1 MGYKCRQIA
10 RRRGLTIRG
19 SWAIVFVYDFV
30 LDEESFLEQV
40 TDHTLAA
47 ARKVIAV
54 HINYPSRA
62 AQRGRTPEQ
71 PSYFLK
77 PSSSLALSG
86 STVERPAGC
95 ELLGYEGEIA
105 LIIGKPARRVG
116 IEDAWNHVEWV
127 TASNDLGVYDL
138 RWADKGS
145 NLRSKGGDGFTPVG
159 PGLIAADAVDP
170 AGLRIRTWHNGE
182 LVQDDTTRDLLF
194 PFARLV
200 ADLSQLLTLEEGD
213 IILTGTPAGASVAKP
228 GDVLEVEVSAAAG
241 SGSTTPGG
249 AAAGEVTTGG
259 VTTGGLT
266 EGGITTGGITT
277 GRLVTLVAEGTTPFG
292 DFGAQPRTDDLQRE
306 EAYGSRAAAGL
317 PAAEH
322 VPSEEAPAADA
333 AAPAVVPVL
342 TPELKAK
349 LESVCTATLSSQLR
363 KRGLNNVSID
373 GLTST
378 RPEKRIVGLARTL
391 RYVPNREDLFK
402 THGGGFNAQKKAIDS
417 VNEGEILV
425 MEARG
430 EKGTG
435 TIGDILA
442 LRAQVRGA
450 AAIIT
455 DGGVRDFS
463 AVAAM
468 DMPTYYANPHPA
480 VLGRRHI
487 PWDTDITIACGGTTV
502 QPGDIIVADADG
514 ILVIPPALAAELADD
529 SIAQERE
536 EAFITE
542 MVQQGHSVDGLYP
555 LNAEWRARYVNWEA
569 GKANE

>member
-1 MGYKCRQIA
+1 M
-10 RRRGLTIRG
+10 
-19 SWAIVFVYDFV
+19 
-30 LDEESFLEQV
+30 EQV
-40 TDHTLAA
+40 NGDTLAA

-62 AQRGRTPEQ
+62 AQRGRTPVQ

-77 PSSSLALSG
+77 PSSSLSLSG
-86 STVERPAGC
+86 TAVERPAGC

-105 LIIGKPARRVG
+105 LIIGKAARRVG
-116 IEDAWNHVEWV
+116 IEDAWSHVAAV

-138 RWADKGS
+138 RYADKGS

-159 PGLIAADAVDP
+159 PALLPADAVDP
-170 AGLRIRTWHNGE
+170 AKLRIRTWHNGE
-182 LVQDDTTRDLLF
+182 LVQDDTTEDLLF

-213 IILTGTPAGASVAKP
+213 IILTGTPAGASVAVP
-228 GDVLEVEVSAAAG
+228 GDVLEVEVSTAD
-241 SGSTTPGG
+241 
-249 AAAGEVTTGG
+249 
-259 VTTGGLT
+259 GGL
-266 EGGITTGGITT
+266 TT
-277 GRLVTLVAEGTTPFG
+277 GRLVTTVEEGTTAFA
-292 DFGAQPRTDDLQRE
+292 DFGAQPKADDLQRE
-306 EAYGSRAAAGL
+306 EAYGSREAAGL
-317 PAAEH
+317 PADASAA
-322 VPSEEAPAADA
+322 VGPA
-333 AAPAVVPVL
+333 L
-342 TPELKAK
+342 SPELKAK

-373 GLTST
+373 GLTAT
-378 RPEKRIVGLARTL
+378 RPDRKVVGLARTL

-402 THGGGFNAQKKAIDS
+402 THGGGFNAQKRAIDS
-417 VNEGEILV
+417 VNEGEVLV

-468 DMPTYYANPHPA
+468 ELPTYYSNPHPA

-514 ILVIPPALAAELADD
+514 ILVIPPAIAEEVADD
-529 SIAQERE
+529 SLAQERE
-536 EAFITE
+536 EVFIAE
-542 MVQQGHSVDGLYP
+542 MVEQGHSVDGLYP
-555 LNAEWRARYVNWEA
+555 LNAEWRTKFEEWEA
-569 GKANE
+569 GKAND

>member
-1 MGYKCRQIA
+1 M
-10 RRRGLTIRG
+10 
-19 SWAIVFVYDFV
+19 
-30 LDEESFLEQV
+30 EQV
-40 TDHTLAA
+40 NGDTLAA

-62 AQRGRTPEQ
+62 AQRGRTPAQ

-77 PSSSLALSG
+77 PSSSLAMSG
-86 STVERPAGC
+86 NAVERPAGC

-105 LIIGKPARRVG
+105 LVIGKAARRVNL
-116 IEDAWNHVEWV
+116 EDAWSHVAAI

-138 RWADKGS
+138 RYADKGS

-159 PGLIAADAVDP
+159 PALIPADAVNP
-170 AGLRIRTWHNGE
+170 ARLRIRAWHNGD
-182 LVQDDTTRDLLF
+182 LVQDDTTEDLLF
-194 PFARLV
+194 PFDRLV

-228 GDVLEVEVSAAAG
+228 GDVLEVEVGTADG
-241 SGSTTPGG
+241 T
-249 AAAGEVTTGG
+249 
-259 VTTGGLT
+259 L
-266 EGGITTGGITT
+266 TT
-277 GRLVTLVAEGTTPFG
+277 GRLVTRVEEGTTPFA
-292 DFGAQPRTDDLQRE
+292 DFGAQPKVDDLQRE

-317 PAAEH
+317 PAA
-322 VPSEEAPAADA
+322 DA
-333 AAPAVVPVL
+333 AAAPRL
-342 TPELKAK
+342 SPELKAK

-402 THGGGFNAQKKAIDS
+402 THGGGFNAQKRAIDS

-468 DMPTYYANPHPA
+468 ELPTYYANPHPA

-514 ILVIPPALAAELADD
+514 ILVIPPAMAEEVADD
-529 SIAQERE
+529 SIVQERE
-536 EAFITE
+536 ETFIAE
-542 MVQQGHSVDGLYP
+542 MVEKGHSVDGLYP
-555 LNAEWRARYVNWEA
+555 LNAEWRAKY
-569 GKANE
+569 NEWDAMGSRQSE

>member
-1 MGYKCRQIA
+1 
-10 RRRGLTIRG
+10 
-19 SWAIVFVYDFV
+19 
-30 LDEESFLEQV
+30 LEQV
-40 TDHTLAA
+40 TDRTLAA

-77 PSSSLALSG
+77 PSSSLATG
-86 STVERPAGC
+86 SAAAPSAVERPAGC

-105 LIIGKPARRVG
+105 LIIGKPARRVD
-116 IEDAWNHVEWV
+116 IEDAWSHVEWV

-138 RWADKGS
+138 RYADKGS

-170 AGLRIRTWHNGE
+170 ANLRIRTWHNGE
-182 LVQDDTTRDLLF
+182 LVQDDTTGDLLF

-213 IILTGTPAGASVAKP
+213 IILTGTPAGASVAEP
-228 GDVLEVEVSAAAG
+228 GDVVEVEVSTVEASTDSAAAG
-241 SGSTTPGG
+241 S
-249 AAAGEVTTGG
+249 VTS
-259 VTTGGLT
+259 GLS
-266 EGGITTGGITT
+266 T
-277 GRLVTLVAEGTTPFG
+277 GRLVTLVSEGTTPFA
-292 DFGAQPRTDDLQRE
+292 DFGARPKTDDVQRE
-306 EAYGSRAAAGL
+306 EAYGSREAAGL
-317 PAAEH
+317 
-322 VPSEEAPAADA
+322 A
-333 AAPAVVPVL
+333 AAQPSQTPVL
-342 TPELKAK
+342 SPELKAK

-378 RPEKRIVGLARTL
+378 RPQKRIVGLARTL

-402 THGGGFNAQKKAIDS
+402 THGGGFNAQKQAIDS

-514 ILVIPPALAAELADD
+514 ILVIPPALAEELADD

-536 EAFITE
+536 ETFIAE

-555 LNAEWRARYVNWEA
+555 LNAAWRTRYQEWEA
-569 GKANE
+569 GKSHD

>member
-1 MGYKCRQIA
+1 M
-10 RRRGLTIRG
+10 
-19 SWAIVFVYDFV
+19 
-30 LDEESFLEQV
+30 EQV
-40 TDHTLAA
+40 TDHILAA

-77 PSSSLALSG
+77 PSSSLALGSAAAP

-116 IEDAWNHVEWV
+116 IEDAWSHVEWV

-138 RWADKGS
+138 RYADKGS

-170 AGLRIRTWHNGE
+170 AKLRIRTWHNGE
-182 LVQDDTTRDLLF
+182 LVQDDTTGDLLF

-213 IILTGTPAGASVAKP
+213 IILTGTPAGASVARP
-228 GDVLEVEVSAAAG
+228 GDVVEVEVDNDG
-241 SGSTTPGG
+241 
-249 AAAGEVTTGG
+249 
-259 VTTGGLT
+259 GGL
-266 EGGITTGGITT
+266 TT
-277 GRLVTLVAEGTTPFG
+277 GRLVTRVEEGTTPFA
-292 DFGAQPRTDDLQRE
+292 DFGARPKTDDLQRE
-306 EAYGSRAAAGL
+306 EAYGSREAAGL
-317 PAAEH
+317 AVAQ
-322 VPSEEAPAADA
+322 PSGTPG
-333 AAPAVVPVL
+333 L
-342 TPELKAK
+342 SPELKTK

-378 RPEKRIVGLARTL
+378 RPERRIVGLARTL

-514 ILVIPPALAAELADD
+514 ILVIPPALAEELADD

-536 EAFITE
+536 ETFIAE

-555 LNAEWRARYVNWEA
+555 LNAAWRLRYLEWEA
-569 GKANE
+569 MGSRQDQ

>member
-1 MGYKCRQIA
+1 M
-10 RRRGLTIRG
+10 
-19 SWAIVFVYDFV
+19 
-30 LDEESFLEQV
+30 EQV

-54 HINYPSRA
+54 HLNYPSRA

-77 PSSSLALSG
+77 PSSSLSLSG
-86 STVERPAGC
+86 SSVERPAGC
-95 ELLGYEGEIA
+95 ELLGFEGEVA
-105 LIIGKPARRVG
+105 LVIGKDARRVG
-116 IEDAWNHVEWV
+116 IEDAWSYVAAV

-138 RWADKGS
+138 RYADKGS
-145 NLRSKGGDGFTPVG
+145 NVRSKGGDGFTPVG
-159 PGLIAADAVDP
+159 PALIPADAVDP

-182 LVQDDTTRDLLF
+182 LVQDDTTGDLLF

-200 ADLSQLLTLEEGD
+200 ADLSQLLTLQEGD
-213 IILTGTPAGASVAKP
+213 IILTGTPAGASVARP
-228 GDVLEVEVSAAAG
+228 GDVVEVEVS
-241 SGSTTPGG
+241 GG
-249 AAAGEVTTGG
+249 AHS
-259 VTTGGLT
+259 
-266 EGGITTGGITT
+266 T
-277 GRLVTLVAEGTTPFG
+277 GRLRTTVTEGTTPFA
-292 DFGAQPRTDDLQRE
+292 DFGAGPRADDTQRE

-317 PAAEH
+317 PAGAAET
-322 VPSEEAPAADA
+322 PAL
-333 AAPAVVPVL
+333 P
-342 TPELKAK
+342 PELKAK

-373 GLTST
+373 GLQST
-378 RPEKRIVGLARTL
+378 RPGKRIVGLARTL

-402 THGGGFNAQKKAIDS
+402 THGGGFNAQKRAIDT
-417 VNEGEILV
+417 VNDGEILV

-435 TIGDILA
+435 TVGDILA

-455 DGGVRDFS
+455 DGGVRDLS
-463 AVAAM
+463 AVAAL
-468 DMPTYYANPHPA
+468 DMPTYFANPHPA
-480 VLGRRHI
+480 VLGRRHV

-514 ILVIPPALAAELADD
+514 ILVIPPALAAELAED

-536 EAFITE
+536 EAFIAE
-542 MVQQGHSVDGLYP
+542 MVAQGHSVDGLYP
-555 LNAEWRARYVNWEA
+555 LDAAWRARYEA
-569 GKANE
+569 WDAEQPRD

>member
-1 MGYKCRQIA
+1 M
-10 RRRGLTIRG
+10 
-19 SWAIVFVYDFV
+19 D
-30 LDEESFLEQV
+30 QV
-40 TDHTLAA
+40 TDHLLAA

-77 PSSSLALSG
+77 PPSSLATG
-86 STVERPAGC
+86 SEQTPSIVERPAGC

-105 LIIGKPARRVG
+105 LVIGKPARRVG
-116 IEDAWNHVEWV
+116 LEDAWSHVEWV

-138 RWADKGS
+138 RYADKGS

-159 PGLIAADAVDP
+159 PGLIAADSVNP

-182 LVQDDTTRDLLF
+182 LVQDDTTEDLLF

-213 IILTGTPAGASVAKP
+213 IILTGTPAGASVAQP
-228 GDVLEVEVSAAAG
+228 GDVVEVEVSTVEVSAG
-241 SGSTTPGG
+241 
-249 AAAGEVTTGG
+249 AVTS
-259 VTTGGLT
+259 
-266 EGGITTGGITT
+266 
-277 GRLVTLVAEGTTPFG
+277 GRLVTRVAEGTTAFA
-292 DFGAQPRTDDLQRE
+292 DFGARPKTDDVQRE
-306 EAYGSRAAAGL
+306 EAYGSREAAGL
-317 PAAEH
+317 PADGT
-322 VPSEEAPAADA
+322 AA
-333 AAPAVVPVL
+333 VGPVL
-342 TPELKAK
+342 SPELKAK

-417 VNEGEILV
+417 VNPGEILV

-468 DMPTYYANPHPA
+468 DMPTYYSNPHPA

-502 QPGDIIVADADG
+502 QPGDIIVADSDG
-514 ILVIPPALAAELADD
+514 ILVIPPALAEELADD
-529 SIAQERE
+529 SIVQERE
-536 EAFITE
+536 ETFIAE
-542 MVQQGHSVDGLYP
+542 MVEQGHSVDGLYP
-555 LNAEWRARYVNWEA
+555 LNTEWRAKYEQWETD
-569 GKANE
+569 KADD

>member
-1 MGYKCRQIA
+1 M
-10 RRRGLTIRG
+10 
-19 SWAIVFVYDFV
+19 
-30 LDEESFLEQV
+30 EQV

-77 PSSSLALSG
+77 PPSSLTFG
-86 STVERPAGC
+86 SAEAPSAVERPSGC
-95 ELLGYEGEIA
+95 ELLGFEGEVA

-116 IEDAWNHVEWV
+116 VEDAWSHVEWV

-138 RWADKGS
+138 RYADKGS
-145 NLRSKGGDGFTPVG
+145 NLRSKGGDGFTPIG
-159 PGLIAADAVDP
+159 PELIPADAVDP
-170 AGLRIRTWHNGE
+170 AGLRIRTWHNGD
-182 LVQDDTTRDLLF
+182 LVQDDTTADLLF

-200 ADLSQLLTLEEGD
+200 ADLSQLSTLEEGD

-228 GDVLEVEVSAAAG
+228 GDVVEVEVSTVEASA
-241 SGSTTPGG
+241 STS
-249 AAAGEVTTGG
+249 
-259 VTTGGLT
+259 LS
-266 EGGITTGGITT
+266 T
-277 GRLVTLVAEGTTPFG
+277 GRLVTRVEEGTTAFA
-292 DFGAQPRTDDLQRE
+292 DFGAQPKADDAQRE

-317 PAAEH
+317 
-322 VPSEEAPAADA
+322 APVEA
-333 AAPAVVPVL
+333 AAVGHVL

-402 THGGGFNAQKKAIDS
+402 SHGGGFNAQKQAIDS

-455 DGGVRDFS
+455 DGGVRDFA

-514 ILVIPPALAAELADD
+514 ILVIPPALADELADE
-529 SIAQERE
+529 SIIQERE
-536 EAFITE
+536 ETFIAE
-542 MVQQGHSVDGLYP
+542 MVAQGHSVDGLYP
-555 LNAEWRARYVNWEA
+555 LNATWRMKYEAWEA
-569 GKANE
+569 GKAQ

>member
-1 MGYKCRQIA
+1 M
-10 RRRGLTIRG
+10 
-19 SWAIVFVYDFV
+19 
-30 LDEESFLEQV
+30 EQV
-40 TDHTLAA
+40 NDDTLAA

-62 AQRGRTPEQ
+62 AQRGRTPAQ

-77 PSSSLALSG
+77 PSSSLSLTGAA
-86 STVERPAGC
+86 VERPAGC
-95 ELLGYEGEIA
+95 ELLGFEGEIA
-105 LIIGKPARRVG
+105 IIIGKAARRVEV
-116 IEDAWNHVEWV
+116 EDAWGRVASV

-138 RWADKGS
+138 RYADKGS

-159 PGLIAADAVDP
+159 PALIPAEAVDP
-170 AGLRIRTWHNGE
+170 AKLRIRTWHNGE
-182 LVQDDTTRDLLF
+182 LVQDDTTEDLLF

-213 IILTGTPAGASVAKP
+213 IILTGTPAGASVAVP
-228 GDVLEVEVSAAAG
+228 GDVLEVEVSAVDSAG
-241 SGSTTPGG
+241 GD
-249 AAAGEVTTGG
+249 
-259 VTTGGLT
+259 GGLS
-266 EGGITTGGITT
+266 T
-277 GRLVTLVAEGTTPFG
+277 GRLTTTVKEGTTAFAE
-292 DFGAQPRTDDLQRE
+292 FGAQPKADDLQRE
-306 EAYGSRAAAGL
+306 EAYGSREAAGL
-317 PAAEH
+317 P
-322 VPSEEAPAADA
+322 VSGR
-333 AAPAVVPVL
+333 VL
-342 TPELKAK
+342 SPELKAK

-373 GLTST
+373 GLTAT
-378 RPEKRIVGLARTL
+378 RPDRKVVGLARTL

-402 THGGGFNAQKKAIDS
+402 THGGGFNAQKRAIDS

-442 LRAQVRGA
+442 LRAQVRRA

-468 DMPTYYANPHPA
+468 ELPTYYSNPHPA

-502 QPGDIIVADADG
+502 QPGDIIVADSDG
-514 ILVIPPALAAELADD
+514 ILVIPPAIAEEVAND

-536 EAFITE
+536 EVFIAE
-542 MVQQGHSVDGLYP
+542 MVEQGHSVDGLYP
-555 LNAEWRARYVNWEA
+555 LNAAWRARYEEWEA
-569 GKANE
+569 AND

>member
-1 MGYKCRQIA
+1 M
-10 RRRGLTIRG
+10 
-19 SWAIVFVYDFV
+19 
-30 LDEESFLEQV
+30 EQV
-40 TDHTLAA
+40 NGDTLAA

-62 AQRGRTPEQ
+62 AQRGRTPAQ

-86 STVERPAGC
+86 SPVERPAGC

-105 LIIGKPARRVG
+105 LVIGKAARRVS
-116 IEDAWNHVEWV
+116 IEDAWSHVAAV
-127 TASNDLGVYDL
+127 TAGNDLGVYDL

-159 PGLIAADAVDP
+159 PALLPADAVDP
-170 AGLRIRTWHNGE
+170 SRLRIRTWHNGD
-182 LVQDDTTRDLLF
+182 LVQDDTTADLLF

-228 GDVLEVEVSAAAG
+228 GDVLEVEVG
-241 SGSTTPGG
+241 TVDGT
-249 AAAGEVTTGG
+249 
-259 VTTGGLT
+259 L
-266 EGGITTGGITT
+266 TT
-277 GRLVTLVAEGTTPFG
+277 GRLVTTVEEGTTAFA
-292 DFGAQPRTDDLQRE
+292 DFGAQPKVDDLQRE
-306 EAYGSRAAAGL
+306 EAYGSREAAGL
-317 PAAEH
+317 
-322 VPSEEAPAADA
+322 
-333 AAPAVVPVL
+333 AAPAGVL
-342 TPELKAK
+342 SPELKAK
-349 LESVCTATLSSQLR
+349 LESVATATLSSQMR

-373 GLTST
+373 GLQAT
-378 RPEKRIVGLARTL
+378 RPDRRVVGVARTL

-402 THGGGFNAQKKAIDS
+402 THGGGFNAQKRAIDS

-435 TIGDILA
+435 TVGDILA

-455 DGGVRDFS
+455 DGGVRDYS
-463 AVAAM
+463 AVA
-468 DMPTYYANPHPA
+468 DLEMPTYFANPHPA

-487 PWDTDITIACGGTTV
+487 PWDTDITIACGGATV
-502 QPGDIIVADADG
+502 QPGDIIVADSDG
-514 ILVIPPALAAELADD
+514 ILVIPPAIAEELVEDC
-529 SIAQERE
+529 IQQEKE
-536 EAFITE
+536 EAFIFE
-542 MVQQGHSVDGLYP
+542 MVKQGNSVDGLYP
-555 LNAEWRARYVNWEA
+555 MNTEWQERYKDWA
-569 GKANE
+569 GKNDD

>member
-1 MGYKCRQIA
+1 M
-10 RRRGLTIRG
+10 
-19 SWAIVFVYDFV
+19 
-30 LDEESFLEQV
+30 EQV
-40 TDHTLAA
+40 TDHLLAA

-77 PSSSLALSG
+77 PSSSLATGSAEAP

-105 LIIGKPARRVG
+105 LIIGKPARRVSV
-116 IEDAWNHVEWV
+116 EDAWSHVEWI

-138 RWADKGS
+138 RYADKGS

-159 PGLIAADAVDP
+159 PGLIAADAVTP
-170 AGLRIRTWHNGE
+170 EQLRIRTWHNGN
-182 LVQDDTTRDLLF
+182 LVQDDTTEDLLF

-228 GDVLEVEVSAAAG
+228 GDVVEVEVS
-241 SGSTTPGG
+241 TPDG
-249 AAAGEVTTGG
+249 A
-259 VTTGGLT
+259 L
-266 EGGITTGGITT
+266 TT
-277 GRLVTLVAEGTTPFG
+277 GRLVTAVEEGTTPFA
-292 DFGAQPRTDDLQRE
+292 DFGARPKTDDLQRE
-306 EAYGSRAAAGL
+306 EAYGSREAAGL
-317 PAAEH
+317 APVAGAA
-322 VPSEEAPAADA
+322 VG
-333 AAPAVVPVL
+333 PVL
-342 TPELKAK
+342 SPELKAK

-373 GLTST
+373 GLSST

-455 DGGVRDFS
+455 DGGVRDFA

-502 QPGDIIVADADG
+502 QPGDIIVADSDG
-514 ILVIPPALAAELADD
+514 ILVIPPALAEELADD

-536 EAFITE
+536 EVFIAE
-542 MVQQGHSVDGLYP
+542 MVAQGHSVDGLYP
-555 LNAEWRARYVNWEA
+555 LNAEWRGKYEQWEA
-569 GKANE
+569 GKAND

>member
-1 MGYKCRQIA
+1 M
-10 RRRGLTIRG
+10 
-19 SWAIVFVYDFV
+19 
-30 LDEESFLEQV
+30 EQV
-40 TDHTLAA
+40 NADTLAA

-62 AQRGRTPEQ
+62 AQRGRTPAQ

-77 PSSSLALSG
+77 PSSSLSLSG
-86 STVERPAGC
+86 SAVERPAGC

-105 LIIGKPARRVG
+105 LVIGKAARRVAMD
-116 IEDAWNHVEWV
+116 DAWSHVAAV
-127 TASNDLGVYDL
+127 TASNDLGIYDL
-138 RWADKGS
+138 RYADKGS

-159 PGLIAADAVDP
+159 PALIPADAVDP
-170 AGLRIRTWHNGE
+170 AKLRIRTWHNGE
-182 LVQDDTTRDLLF
+182 LVQDDTTEDLLF
-194 PFARLV
+194 PFARLI

-213 IILTGTPAGASVAKP
+213 IILTGTPAGASVAEP
-228 GDVLEVEVSAAAG
+228 GDVLEVEVSTAG
-241 SGSTTPGG
+241 SEDG
-249 AAAGEVTTGG
+249 A
-259 VTTGGLT
+259 LSS
-266 EGGITTGGITT
+266 
-277 GRLVTLVAEGTTPFG
+277 GRLVTTVEEGTRAFA
-292 DFGAQPRTDDLQRE
+292 DFGAQPKIDDLQRE
-306 EAYGSRAAAGL
+306 EAYGSREAAGL
-317 PAAEH
+317 PA
-322 VPSEEAPAADA
+322 VGPA
-333 AAPAVVPVL
+333 L
-342 TPELKAK
+342 SPELKAK

-378 RPEKRIVGLARTL
+378 RPDKRVVGLARTL

-402 THGGGFNAQKKAIDS
+402 THGGGFNAQKRAIDS

-455 DGGVRDFS
+455 DGGVRDFA

-468 DMPTYYANPHPA
+468 ELPTYYSNPHPA

-487 PWDTDITIACGGTTV
+487 PWDTDVTIACGGTTV
-502 QPGDIIVADADG
+502 QPGDIIVADSDG
-514 ILVIPPALAAELADD
+514 ILVIPPALAEEIADD
-529 SIAQERE
+529 SIVQERE
-536 EAFITE
+536 EIFIAE
-542 MVQQGHSVDGLYP
+542 MVEQGHSVDGLYP
-555 LNAEWRARYVNWEA
+555 LNAEWRTKYEEWEA
-569 GKANE
+569 TGGRKR

>member
-1 MGYKCRQIA
+1 
-10 RRRGLTIRG
+10 
-19 SWAIVFVYDFV
+19 
-30 LDEESFLEQV
+30 LEQV
-40 TDHTLAA
+40 NDDTLAA

-54 HINYPSRA
+54 HVNYPSRA

-86 STVERPAGC
+86 SAVERPAGC

-105 LIIGKPARRVG
+105 LIIGKPARRVSPA
-116 IEDAWNHVEWV
+116 DAWSHVEWV

-138 RWADKGS
+138 RYADKGS
-145 NLRSKGGDGFTPVG
+145 NLRSKGGDGFTPIG
-159 PGLIAADAVDP
+159 PGLIPADAVDP
-170 AGLRIRTWHNGE
+170 AGLRVRTWHNGE
-182 LVQDDTTRDLLF
+182 LVQDDTTGDLLF

-228 GDVLEVEVSAAAG
+228 GDVVEVEVSTVERTTPSAG
-241 SGSTTPGG
+241 SGAGG
-249 AAAGEVTTGG
+249 SSAAGGSS
-259 VTTGGLT
+259 
-266 EGGITTGGITT
+266 
-277 GRLVTLVAEGTTPFG
+277 GRLVTRVAEGSTSFA
-292 DFGAQPRTDDLQRE
+292 DFGALPRTDDLQRE
-306 EAYGSRAAAGL
+306 EAYGSRVAAGL
-317 PAAEH
+317 PAVVEASD
-322 VPSEEAPAADA
+322 PAPA
-333 AAPAVVPVL
+333 PAL
-342 TPELKAK
+342 TPELKSK
-349 LESVCTATLSSQLR
+349 LERVCTATLSSQLR
-363 KRGLNNVSID
+363 KRGLNNASID

-378 RPEKRIVGLARTL
+378 RPDQRIVGTARTL

-402 THGGGFNAQKKAIDS
+402 THGGGFNAQKRAIDT

-430 EKGTG
+430 EKGSG

-463 AVAAM
+463 AVAAL

-514 ILVIPPALAAELADD
+514 ILVLPPALAGEVADD
-529 SIAQERE
+529 SLAQERE
-536 EAFITE
+536 ETFIAE

-555 LNAEWRARYVNWEA
+555 LSAEWRRRYEEWAASAVA
-569 GKANE
+569 GTFDD

>member
-1 MGYKCRQIA
+1 MEK
-10 RRRGLTIRG
+10 
-19 SWAIVFVYDFV
+19 
-30 LDEESFLEQV
+30 V

-54 HINYPSRA
+54 HINYRSRA

-77 PSSSLALSG
+77 PSSSLTVGSAAAP

-105 LIIGKPARRVG
+105 LIIGKAARRVD
-116 IEDAWNHVEWV
+116 IEDAWSHVEWV

-138 RWADKGS
+138 RYADKGS

-170 AGLRIRTWHNGE
+170 AKLRIRTWHNGE
-182 LVQDDTTRDLLF
+182 LVQDDTTGDLLF

-200 ADLSQLLTLEEGD
+200 ADLSQLIMLEEGD
-213 IILTGTPAGASVAKP
+213 IILTGTPAGASVAEP
-228 GDVLEVEVSAAAG
+228 GDVVEVEVSA
-241 SGSTTPGG
+241 
-249 AAAGEVTTGG
+249 GE
-259 VTTGGLT
+259 LNALS
-266 EGGITTGGITT
+266 T
-277 GRLVTLVAEGTTPFG
+277 GRLVTRVEEGTTPFA
-292 DFGAQPRTDDLQRE
+292 DFGARPKTDDMQRE
-306 EAYGSRAAAGL
+306 EAYGSREAAGL
-317 PAAEH
+317 PAH
-322 VPSEEAPAADA
+322 TQEAPA
-333 AAPAVVPVL
+333 PIL
-342 TPELKAK
+342 SPELKAK

-373 GLTST
+373 GLTAT
-378 RPEKRIVGLARTL
+378 RSEKRIVGLARTL
-391 RYVPNREDLFK
+391 RYVPNREDLF
-402 THGGGFNAQKKAIDS
+402 TAHGGGFNAQKKAIDS

-514 ILVIPPALAAELADD
+514 ILVIPPALAEELADD

-536 EAFITE
+536 ETFIAE

-555 LNAEWRARYVNWEA
+555 LNAAWRTRYQEWEA
-569 GKANE
+569 GKTHD

>member
-1 MGYKCRQIA
+1 MI
-10 RRRGLTIRG
+10 
-19 SWAIVFVYDFV
+19 
-30 LDEESFLEQV
+30 QV
-40 TDHTLAA
+40 DGGTLAA

-62 AQRGRTPEQ
+62 AQRGRTPAQ

-77 PSSSLALSG
+77 PSSSLALSD

-95 ELLGYEGEIA
+95 ELLGYEGEVA

-116 IEDAWNHVEWV
+116 VEDAWSHVEWV

-138 RWADKGS
+138 RYADKGS

-170 AGLRIRTWHNGE
+170 AELRIRTWHNGE
-182 LVQDDTTRDLLF
+182 LVQDDTTKDLLF

-213 IILTGTPAGASVAKP
+213 IILTGTPAGASVARP
-228 GDVLEVEVSAAAG
+228 GDVLEVEVSAT
-241 SGSTTPGG
+241 GSTRGHE
-249 AAAGEVTTGG
+249 AGVVEF
-259 VTTGGLT
+259 
-266 EGGITTGGITT
+266 TT
-277 GRLVTLVAEGTTPFG
+277 GRLVTPVEEGTTPFA
-292 DFGAQPRTDDLQRE
+292 DFGARPRTDDLQRE
-306 EAYGSRAAAGL
+306 EAYGSREAAGL
-317 PAAEH
+317 GAEAGAAVGH
-322 VPSEEAPAADA
+322 G
-333 AAPAVVPVL
+333 L
-342 TPELKAK
+342 TAELKAK

-373 GLTST
+373 GLTAT
-378 RPEKRIVGLARTL
+378 RPERRVVGLARTL
-391 RYVPNREDLFK
+391 RFVPNREDLFK
-402 THGGGFNAQKKAIDS
+402 THGGGFNAQKRAIDS
-417 VNEGEILV
+417 VREGEILV

-463 AVAAM
+463 AVSAL
-468 DMPTYYANPHPA
+468 DMPTYYSNPHPA

-502 QPGDIIVADADG
+502 QPGDIIVADSDG
-514 ILVIPPALAAELADD
+514 ILVIPPAMADELADD
-529 SIAQERE
+529 AIAQERE
-536 EAFITE
+536 ETFIAE
-542 MVQQGHSVDGLYP
+542 MVEQGHSVDGLYP
-555 LNAEWRARYVNWEA
+555 LNAAWRSKYEEREA
-569 GKANE
+569 GRTHD

>member
-1 MGYKCRQIA
+1 M
-10 RRRGLTIRG
+10 
-19 SWAIVFVYDFV
+19 
-30 LDEESFLEQV
+30 EQV

-77 PSSSLALSG
+77 PSSSLALGSAAAP

-116 IEDAWNHVEWV
+116 LEDAWSHVEWV

-138 RWADKGS
+138 RYADKGS

-170 AGLRIRTWHNGE
+170 AKLRIRTWHNGE
-182 LVQDDTTRDLLF
+182 LVQDDTTGDLLF

-228 GDVLEVEVSAAAG
+228 GDVIEVEVDNAG
-241 SGSTTPGG
+241 
-249 AAAGEVTTGG
+249 
-259 VTTGGLT
+259 GGL
-266 EGGITTGGITT
+266 TT
-277 GRLVTLVAEGTTPFG
+277 GRLVTRVEEGTTAFA
-292 DFGAQPRTDDLQRE
+292 DFGARPKTDDLQRE
-306 EAYGSRAAAGL
+306 EAYGSREAAGL
-317 PAAEH
+317 
-322 VPSEEAPAADA
+322 A
-333 AAPAVVPVL
+333 AAQPSGMPGL
-342 TPELKAK
+342 SPELKAK

-363 KRGLNNVSID
+363 KRGLDNVSID

-378 RPEKRIVGLARTL
+378 RPERRIVGVARTL

-402 THGGGFNAQKKAIDS
+402 AHGGGFNAQKKAIDS

-514 ILVIPPALAAELADD
+514 ILVIPPALADEVADD
-529 SIAQERE
+529 SIVQERE
-536 EAFITE
+536 ETFIAE

-555 LNAEWRARYVNWEA
+555 LNAAWRARYQEWEA
-569 GKANE
+569 GKAND

>member
-1 MGYKCRQIA
+1 M
-10 RRRGLTIRG
+10 
-19 SWAIVFVYDFV
+19 D
-30 LDEESFLEQV
+30 QV
-40 TDHTLAA
+40 TDHLLAA

-77 PSSSLALSG
+77 PPSSLATG
-86 STVERPAGC
+86 SEQTPSIVERPAGC

-105 LIIGKPARRVG
+105 LVIGKPARRVG
-116 IEDAWNHVEWV
+116 LEDAWSHVEWV

-138 RWADKGS
+138 RYADKGS

-159 PGLIAADAVDP
+159 PGLIAADSVDP
-170 AGLRIRTWHNGE
+170 AGLRVRTWHNGD
-182 LVQDDTTRDLLF
+182 LVQDDTTEDLLF

-213 IILTGTPAGASVAKP
+213 IILTGTPAGASVAQP
-228 GDVLEVEVSAAAG
+228 GDVVEVEVSAV
-241 SGSTTPGG
+241 
-249 AAAGEVTTGG
+249 EVSA
-259 VTTGGLT
+259 VTS
-266 EGGITTGGITT
+266 
-277 GRLVTLVAEGTTPFG
+277 GRLVTRVAEGTTAFA
-292 DFGAQPRTDDLQRE
+292 DFGARPKTDDVQRE
-306 EAYGSRAAAGL
+306 EAYGSREAAGL
-317 PAAEH
+317 PADGTAA
-322 VPSEEAPAADA
+322 VGPA
-333 AAPAVVPVL
+333 L
-342 TPELKAK
+342 SPELKAK

-378 RPEKRIVGLARTL
+378 RPEKRIVGVARTL

-402 THGGGFNAQKKAIDS
+402 THGGGFNAQKRAIDS

-468 DMPTYYANPHPA
+468 DMPTYYSNPHPA

-502 QPGDIIVADADG
+502 QPGDIIVADSDG
-514 ILVIPPALAAELADD
+514 ILVIPPALAEELADD
-529 SIAQERE
+529 SIVQERE
-536 EAFITE
+536 ETFIAE
-542 MVQQGHSVDGLYP
+542 MVEQGHSVDGLYP
-555 LNAEWRARYVNWEA
+555 LNAEWRTKYEQWETD
-569 GKANE
+569 KAND

>member
-1 MGYKCRQIA
+1 M
-10 RRRGLTIRG
+10 
-19 SWAIVFVYDFV
+19 
-30 LDEESFLEQV
+30 EQV
-40 TDHTLAA
+40 TDHTLAS

-86 STVERPAGC
+86 SSVERPAGC
-95 ELLGYEGEIA
+95 ELLGFEGEIA
-105 LIIGKPARRVG
+105 LVIGKPARRVA
-116 IEDAWNHVEWV
+116 IDDAWSHVEWV

-138 RWADKGS
+138 RYADKGS

-159 PGLIAADAVDP
+159 PALLAADAVDP
-170 AGLRIRTWHNGE
+170 AKLRVRTWHNSS
-182 LVQDDTTRDLLF
+182 LVQDDSTEDLLF
-194 PFARLV
+194 PFARLI
-200 ADLSQLLTLEEGD
+200 ADLSQLLTLEKGD

-228 GDVLEVEVSAAAG
+228 GDLVEVEVSSADL
-241 SGSTTPGG
+241 S
-249 AAAGEVTTGG
+249 
-259 VTTGGLT
+259 
-266 EGGITTGGITT
+266 T
-277 GRLVTLVAEGTTPFG
+277 GRLATRIAEGTTPFA
-292 DFGAQPRTDDLQRE
+292 DFGARPKTDDLQRE
-306 EAYGSRAAAGL
+306 EAYGSREAAGL
-317 PAAEH
+317 ASP
-322 VPSEEAPAADA
+322 APALA
-333 AAPAVVPVL
+333 
-342 TPELKAK
+342 PELKAK

-363 KRGLNNVSID
+363 KRGLDNVSID

-378 RPEKRIVGLARTL
+378 RPDKRIVGLARTL

-402 THGGGFNAQKKAIDS
+402 THGGGFNAQKRAIDS
-417 VNEGEILV
+417 VNDGEILV

-450 AAIIT
+450 AAVIT

-463 AVAAM
+463 AVAAL
-468 DMPTYYANPHPA
+468 DMPTFYANPHPA

-514 ILVIPPALAAELADD
+514 ILVIPPALAEELADD

-536 EAFITE
+536 ESFIAE

-555 LNAEWRARYVNWEA
+555 LNAAWRARFEEWEA
-569 GKANE
+569 GKAHG